1 MAKKIYK
8 LNMRQN
14 QASFVLQGKSG
25 NQVRYNFT
33 QGNAAVS
40 YPAKLT
46 LHDEYCQQL
55 LESSEL
61 FKRGVVQLEKVE
73 EDEKSAAKVVV
84 EKTPKMEVVES
95 VKTVAEAV
103 EYVANEWG
111 EVVKTARQA
120 KEAAE
125 KHGVAFPNLRVKNA
139 SNN

>member
-73 EDEKSAAKVVV
+73 EDEKSAVKVVV

-125 KHGVAFPNLRVKNA
+125 KHGVAFPNLRVKYA